1 MMANMSTEKL
11 QELLEREEIRLD
23 NYKKKRTELDE
34 KIRATEAAIQKYRV
48 MLNNNQ
54 YLGFVSLVQEKG
66 ISLNE
71 IMTAIQQGD
80 LLSLQERIEELQEEE
95 K

>member
-1 MMANMSTEKL
+1 MANMSTEKL

-48 MLNNNQ
+48 MLNNNE

-71 IMTAIQQGD
+71 IMAAIQQGD
-80 LLSLQERIEELQEEE
+80 LLSLQERIEEVQKDE

>member
-1 MMANMSTEKL
+1 MANMSTEKL
-11 QELLEREEIRLD
+11 EELIKREEDRID
-23 NYKKKRTELDE
+23 NYKKKRVELDE
-34 KIRATEAAIQKYRV
+34 KIKAAEGAIQKYRL

-54 YLGFVSLVQEKG
+54 YLGFISLVQEKG

-71 IMTAIQQGD
+71 IMAAIQQGD
-80 LLSLQERIEELQEEE
+80 LLALQERMEEAQKEE

>member
-1 MMANMSTEKL
+1 MANMSTEKL

-23 NYKKKRTELDE
+23 NYKKKLTELDE

-71 IMTAIQQGD
+71 IMAAIQQGD
-80 LLSLQERIEELQEEE
+80 LLSLQERIEEVQKDE

>member
-1 MMANMSTEKL
+1 MANMSTEKL

-66 ISLNE
+66 ISLDE